1 MSNEEIYEAYMERF
15 SYMPISPDKV
25 ELFFKEYP
33 TLRSC
38 EDPKLL
44 NILFDWVGSRQLYE
58 EGAEE
63 MW

>member
-1 MSNEEIYEAYMERF
+1 MSTKEIYEAYMERF

-25 ELFFKEYP
+25 ELFLKEYP

-38 EDPKLL
+38 EDLKLL

>member
-1 MSNEEIYEAYMERF
+1 MSSKEIYGAYMERF

-25 ELFFKEYP
+25 ELFLEEYP